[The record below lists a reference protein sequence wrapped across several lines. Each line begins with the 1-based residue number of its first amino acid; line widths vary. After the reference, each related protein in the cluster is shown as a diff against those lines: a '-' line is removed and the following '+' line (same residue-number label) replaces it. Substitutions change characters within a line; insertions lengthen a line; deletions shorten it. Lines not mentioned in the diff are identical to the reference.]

1 MEQIAGVEAS
11 ELVLPTGPDGYHRAG
26 SGLFVPEKE
35 PTLKLELKPMPEL
48 NQPTLL
54 LGAEAINACPDNILE
69 GTETPALMYEPAY
82 LWYDA
87 PAALNRVKIGRAHV

>member
-1 MEQIAGVEAS
+1 MKQAAGVESS
-11 ELVLPTGPDGYHRAG
+11 ELVLPTGPDGYHRAD

-54 LGAEAINACPDNILE
+54 LGAEAINAYSDDILG
-69 GTETPALMYEPAY
+69 GTEASTLVCH
-82 LWYDA
+82 
-87 PAALNRVKIGRAHV
+87 LNRRG